1 MAVGPFEPVA
11 SCVTGWAGVASFL
24 CCGNKRPDAGRE
36 PTDLGSRP
44 REVLRAMAA
53 RMYGATARDEGVEK
67 PEFLIKAR

>member
-24 CCGNKRPDAGRE
+24 CCGNKSPGVARE
-36 PTDLGSRP
+36 ATTLGSRP

-53 RMYGATARDEGVEK
+53 RVDGTIGRVEGVEK
-67 PEFLIKAR
+67 PEFLIRAR